1 MTAEVLIVDDEA
13 DIRELIGG
21 ILEDE
26 GYVVR
31 SADSADAALDAIRAR
46 KPDLVLLDVWLQG
59 SRLDGLEILGVL
71 QGMDDMMPVILIS
84 GHGTIETAVT
94 ALKRGAYDFLEKPFK
109 SERLLMLIQ
118 RALEL
123 SRLRRE
129 NQRLRQRMVADD
141 EMIGTSAAM
150 TYLRAQIEKV
160 APMNSRVMIHGPAG
174 SGKEVIARM
183 LHAQSARADNP
194 FVVIAAAGIAPER
207 MESELFGEEAPDGRP
222 TKLGV
227 FERAHNGTLLLDEVA
242 EMPLDTQT
250 KILRVLVDQRFR
262 RLGGTSAV
270 EVDVRVISSTGRD
283 LRDLIQAGGFREDLF
298 HRLNVVPLRA
308 PPLAERRDD
317 LPLLVEHFVTRIS
330 ESSGVPRRVFSDE
343 AMAALQ
349 AAPWPGN
356 VRQLRNLVER
366 MLILAPGNPA
376 EPITTEALSLDGA
389 GVGELAER
397 TGLHHLV
404 ALPLREARELF
415 EREYLSAQVTRFG
428 GNISRTA
435 SFIGMERSALH
446 RKLKSLGVE
455 GLRTFEG
462 TA

>member
-1 MTAEVLIVDDEA
+1 MTAEILIVDDEV
-13 DIRELIGG
+13 DIRDLIGG

-31 SADSADAALDAIRAR
+31 FADSADAALDAIRAR

-59 SRLDGLEILGVL
+59 SRLDGLEILAVL

-141 EMIGTSAAM
+141 EMIGASATM

-160 APMNSRVMIHGPAG
+160 APMNSRVLIQGPAG
-174 SGKEVIARM
+174 SGKEVVARM
-183 LHAQSARADNP
+183 LHARSGRADGP
-194 FVVIAAAGIAPER
+194 FVVISAAGIAPER

-222 TKLGV
+222 VKLGV

-242 EMPLDTQT
+242 EMPVDTQT

-283 LRDLIQAGGFREDLF
+283 LREMIQAGSFREDLF

-308 PPLAERRDD
+308 PALAERRDD
-317 LPLLVEHFVTRIS
+317 LPELVTHFIERIS
-330 ESSGVPRRVFSDE
+330 DANGVPKRTFSDE

-366 MLILAPGNPA
+366 MLILAPGNPN

-404 ALPLREARELF
+404 SLPLREARELF
-415 EREYLSAQVTRFG
+415 EREYLAAQVTRFG

-462 TA
+462 AA

>member
-1 MTAEVLIVDDEA
+1 MTAEILIVDDEA
-13 DIRELIGG
+13 DIRDLIGG

-31 SADSADAALDAIRAR
+31 TAESDDAALDAIRTR

-71 QGMDDMMPVILIS
+71 QGMDDLMPVILIS

-123 SRLRRE
+123 ARLRRE

-141 EMIGTSAAM
+141 EMIGTSTAM

-160 APMNSRVMIHGPAG
+160 APMNSRVLIHGPAG
-174 SGKEVIARM
+174 AGKEVIARM
-183 LHAQSARADNP
+183 LHARSNRAESP
-194 FVVIAAAGIAPER
+194 FVVISAAGIAPER

-222 TKLGV
+222 IKLGV

-283 LRDLIQAGGFREDLF
+283 LRDMIAAGGFREDLF

-308 PPLAERRDD
+308 PALAERRDD
-317 LPLLVEHFVTRIS
+317 LPLLVEHFVTRIA
-330 ESSGVPRRVFSDE
+330 ESSGVPRREFSDE

-446 RKLKSLGVE
+446 RKLKSLGVD